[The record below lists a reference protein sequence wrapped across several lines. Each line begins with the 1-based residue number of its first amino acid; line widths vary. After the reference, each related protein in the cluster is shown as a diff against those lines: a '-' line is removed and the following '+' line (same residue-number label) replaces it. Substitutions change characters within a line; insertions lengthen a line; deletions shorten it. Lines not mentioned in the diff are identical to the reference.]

1 MKTFAAIIT
10 TLALA
15 GCSQGFLESHSTG
28 FTEKSKKSAQ
38 DYVQCLEPKWQAPAT
53 SISKIKTRTGYS
65 LEISSTHIGPIA
77 LAVVTEEN
85 PGINV
90 DVFLPTAQ
98 GRAERWE
105 DAARAC
111 L

>member
-1 MKTFAAIIT
+1 MKTFAVVMTAM
-10 TLALA
+10 ALA
-15 GCSQGFLESHSTG
+15 GCSKSFLESHSTG
-28 FTEKSKKSAQ
+28 FTERSEKSAL

-53 SISKIKTRTGYS
+53 STSKIKTRTGYT
-65 LEISSTHIGPIA
+65 LEVSASHIGPIA
-77 LAVVTEEN
+77 LAVVNEES
-85 PGINV
+85 PGISV

-105 DAARAC
+105 DAAREC